1 MFLYDSHSKVERAAT
16 EGASVKSMFEDVRR
30 MTGNGPSKTDII
42 FYPRQD
48 IVNKNWLVKSNQQ
61 QGDVY
66 SVINVYL
73 GVYISYVVGG
83 LLHLL
88 EVQIFW
94 LFNKPCLKH
103 LCVGGECF
111 DDYIRNT

>member
-48 IVNKNWLVKSNQQ
+48 IVNKN
-61 QGDVY
+61 
-66 SVINVYL
+66 
-73 GVYISYVVGG
+73 
-83 LLHLL
+83 
-88 EVQIFW
+88 
-94 LFNKPCLKH
+94 
-103 LCVGGECF
+103 
-111 DDYIRNT
+111 